1 MRDVNA
7 GGGKNANARSALS
20 TLPTPQTKGLTMF
33 RLQAVAAPVHHL
45 ARQISLATRLARLV
59 LGQDPG
65 QQAGSIRPA
74 EPDLAP
80 LLAPSAQPVG
90 PASAQVLLPRAAMS
104 AVTPIKAI
112 GDAIQ
117 GVTADFLRRNLA
129 DLYAVDPS
137 TYFRVEA
144 VCFHETEALK
154 PHLRDFFRRPPAA
167 VARHVA
173 ILMRQVP
180 GAADMLDLSSLGR
193 VFKVSAATA
202 SPQDEPCDG
211 YPGTTLLV
219 FDGPELPLTIE
230 FIGDYAERA
239 PAAAFAAAQPSQAAD
254 PAPAPSAAP
263 HCSPIGGRSQPQTWV
278 GSLGRGQRHA
288 HHPRRPTAIAAQGPR

>member
-7 GGGKNANARSALS
+7 GGCKNANARSALS

-33 RLQAVAAPVHHL
+33 RLQAVAAPVHHQ
-45 ARQISLATRLARLV
+45 ARQIGLATRLARLV

-90 PASAQVLLPRAAMS
+90 PASAQVLLPRAALS

-278 GSLGRGQRHA
+278 GSLGRGQ
-288 HHPRRPTAIAAQGPR
+288 

>member
-1 MRDVNA
+1 
-7 GGGKNANARSALS
+7 
-20 TLPTPQTKGLTMF
+20 MF
-33 RLQAVAAPVHHL
+33 RLQAVAAPVNHQV
-45 ARQISLATRLARLV
+45 RQIGLATRLARLV

-65 QQAGSIRPA
+65 RDPAQHGGPRRPA

-80 LLAPSAQPVG
+80 MLAPSTQPVG

-129 DLYAVDPS
+129 DLYAVDPR

-167 VARHVA
+167 VADRKSTR
-173 ILMRQVP
+173 LN
-180 GAADMLDLSSLGR
+180 SSHSR
-193 VFKVSAATA
+193 RSRMPSSA
-202 SPQDEPCDG
+202 
-211 YPGTTLLV
+211 
-219 FDGPELPLTIE
+219 
-230 FIGDYAERA
+230 
-239 PAAAFAAAQPSQAAD
+239 
-254 PAPAPSAAP
+254 
-263 HCSPIGGRSQPQTWV
+263 
-278 GSLGRGQRHA
+278 
-288 HHPRRPTAIAAQGPR
+288 